1 MLIGAMNHPARDVVQ
16 EIEWMAEMGLD
27 FIDLTLEP
35 PVAACHRVNAGRIR
49 EAIQAHGLH
58 AVGHTAYYLPLA
70 NPFESI
76 RRAAVAEIRHC
87 MDVFSKIGV
96 EWMNIHPDRNA
107 PMHDRAFV
115 IARNLLSLRELV
127 EHGQNSGV
135 GIMIEN
141 LPGQFNSARQLGE
154 ILDPLPEV
162 GLHLDI
168 GHCNLLTDFNTAD
181 EVIDAY
187 GSRLKHVHLHD
198 NKGGS
203 ADLHLPL
210 GTGTVDVMHHVQRL
224 QSAGYDKTITLEVF
238 SPDRHYLGY
247 SRDLL
252 RRTWDQ
258 CAGREP
264 EPVPAPVPEHRDC
277 VC

>member
-1 MLIGAMNHPARDVVQ
+1 MLIGAMNHPGRDVVS

-35 PVAACHRVNAGRIR
+35 PAAACHRINPERISHALGEHNM
-49 EAIQAHGLH
+49 EAI
-58 AVGHTAYYLPLA
+58 GHTAYYLPVA

-76 RRAAVAEIRHC
+76 RRAAVEELKRCLDA
-87 MDVFSKIGV
+87 FSHLGIK
-96 EWMNIHPDRNA
+96 WMNIHPDRNA
-107 PMHDRAFV
+107 PMHERSFV
-115 IARNLLSLRELV
+115 IARNLLSLRELIQT
-127 EHGQNSGV
+127 GRDCGV

-141 LPGQFNSARQLGE
+141 LPGSFNTARQLGE
-154 ILDPLPEV
+154 LLDPLPEV

-168 GHCNLLTDFNTAD
+168 GHCNLLTEFNTTD
-181 EVIDAY
+181 EIIAAY

-210 GTGTVDVMHHVQRL
+210 GTGTVDLAHHVRTLQR
-224 QSAGYDKTITLEVF
+224 AGYDGTITLEVF
-238 SPDRHYLGY
+238 SPDRHYLAH
-247 SRDLL
+247 SRDVL
-252 RRTWDQ
+252 RRAWDQ

-264 EPVPAPVPEHRDC
+264 VAVGDGEHREC
-277 VC
+277 AC